1 MEIERINENT
11 VKFFLSYID
20 IEERGFTREEV
31 WYNRDKSEE
40 LFWEMMD
47 EVSDESEFEVEGPLW
62 IQVHAMSGGIEVTVT
77 RAQMSENGDPLESPF
92 TSDDPR
98 KMFQHGKMYDHDED
112 DDDIMPGLE
121 DNTFEWLDNMFVF
134 SEFDDL
140 IPLADRMLDYEVETS
155 LYSFENNYYLY
166 LKYDTEAMDDSRK
179 TDLFS
184 VLSEFGV
191 PSNMTIHRIE
201 EYGNLLMEADVFSK
215 IQKYFGAK

>member
-77 RAQMSENGDPLESPF
+77 RAQMSEDGEPFESPF
-92 TSDDPR
+92 TMDDP
-98 KMFQHGKMYDHDED
+98 KKLFQHGKMYDNDED
-112 DDDIMPGLE
+112 SMPDGDDI
-121 DNTFEWLDNMFVF
+121 TYEWDDNMFVF

-140 IPLADRMLDYEVETS
+140 IPLSVRMLDYSVKTS
-155 LYSFENNYYLY
+155 LYSFENKYYLH
-166 LKYDTEAMDDSRK
+166 LVYDAETMDDSRK

-184 VLSEFGV
+184 VLSEFGA

-201 EYGNLLMEADVFSK
+201 EYGNLIMDTDVFTT
-215 IQKYFGAK
+215 IQHYFGN

>member
-47 EVSDESEFEVEGPLW
+47 EVNDESEFEIEGPLW

-77 RAQMSENGDPLESPF
+77 RAQMSEDGEPIESPF
-92 TSDDPR
+92 GMGDPR
-98 KMFQHGKMYDHDED
+98 KFFPHEGGMYGNDEEM
-112 DDDIMPGLE
+112 MPDMSAG
-121 DNTFEWLDNMFVF
+121 TQEWLDNVFVF
-134 SEFDDL
+134 KEFDDL
-140 IPLADRMLDYEVETS
+140 IPLANRMAGYIVKTS
-155 LYSFENNYYLY
+155 LYSYENNYYLHVEY
-166 LKYDTEAMDDSRK
+166 EDETMDEARK

-184 VLSEFGV
+184 VVSEFGM
-191 PSNMTIHRIE
+191 PSNLTNHRLE
-201 EYGNLLMEADVFSK
+201 EYGKVVMDSDVFTK
-215 IQKYFGAK
+215 IHHYFGTN

>member
-47 EVSDESEFEVEGPLW
+47 EVNDESEFEIEGPLW

-77 RAQMSENGDPLESPF
+77 RAQMSEDGEPVDSPF
-92 TSDDPR
+92 GIDDPR
-98 KMFQHGKMYDHDED
+98 KLFPNDSGMFADDEEMIPD
-112 DDDIMPGLE
+112 VNVGAQ
-121 DNTFEWLDNMFVF
+121 EWLDNVFVF
-134 SEFDDL
+134 KEFDDL
-140 IPLADRMLDYEVETS
+140 IPLTSRVEGYIVKSS
-155 LYSFENNYYLY
+155 LYAYENNYYLHIEY
-166 LKYDTEAMDDSRK
+166 EDETMDEARK

-184 VLSEFGV
+184 VISEFGM
-191 PSNMTIHRIE
+191 PSNLTKHRLG
-201 EYGNLLMEADVFSK
+201 EYGKVIMDADVFTN
-215 IQKYFGAK
+215 IQHYFGTK

>member
-47 EVSDESEFEVEGPLW
+47 EINDESEFEIEGPLW

-77 RAQMSENGDPLESPF
+77 RAQMSDDGEPVDSPF
-92 TSDDPR
+92 GMGDPR
-98 KMFQHGKMYDHDED
+98 KMFQNDGEIFGNEED
-112 DDDIMPGLE
+112 MTPDMNGGTL
-121 DNTFEWLDNMFVF
+121 EWLDNVFVF
-134 SEFDDL
+134 KEFDDI
-140 IPLADRMLDYEVETS
+140 IPLAGRMAGYIVKTS
-155 LYSFENNYYLY
+155 IYSYDNNYYLHVAY
-166 LKYDTEAMDDSRK
+166 EDETMDEERK

-184 VLSEFGV
+184 VVSEFGM
-191 PSNMTIHRIE
+191 PSNLTIHRLK
-201 EYGNLLMEADVFSK
+201 EYGKVVMDSDVFTN
-215 IQKYFGAK
+215 IQHYFGTK

>member
-77 RAQMSENGDPLESPF
+77 RAQMSEDGEPLESPF

-98 KMFQHGKMYDHDED
+98 KVFQHGKMYDD
-112 DDDIMPGLE
+112 DDTMPGIE
-121 DNTFEWLDNMFVF
+121 DTAFDWVDNMFVF
-134 SEFDDL
+134 NEFDIL
-140 IPLADRMLDYEVETS
+140 IPLANQMKDYEVKTA
-155 LYSFENNYYLY
+155 LYSFENKYYLH
-166 LKYDTEAMDDSRK
+166 LLYDDEVMDDSRK

-201 EYGNLLMEADVFSK
+201 EYGNLIMDSDVFVK
-215 IQKYFGAK
+215 IQQYFGAS

>member
-77 RAQMSENGDPLESPF
+77 RAQMSDDGEPLESPF

-98 KMFQHGKMYDHDED
+98 KLFQHGKMYDED
-112 DDDIMPGLE
+112 DDTMSGIGE
-121 DNTFEWLDNMFVF
+121 DTFEWNDNMFVF
-134 SEFDDL
+134 AEFDDL
-140 IPLADRMLDYEVETS
+140 IPLAGKMKEYEIKTT
-155 LYSFENNYYLY
+155 LYSFENKYYLHSI
-166 LKYDTEAMDDSRK
+166 YDEEMEGSRK

-184 VLSEFGV
+184 VLLEFGT
-191 PSNMTIHRIE
+191 PSNMSIHRLE
-201 EYGNLLMEADVFSK
+201 EYGKLIIGADVFPT
-215 IQKYFGAK
+215 INQYFGAK

>member
-77 RAQMSENGDPLESPF
+77 RAQMSDDGEPLESPF

-98 KMFQHGKMYDHDED
+98 KLFQHGKMYDHDD
-112 DDDIMPGLE
+112 DTMPGIG
-121 DNTFEWLDNMFVF
+121 DPAFEWLDNMFIF
-134 SEFDDL
+134 AEFDDL
-140 IPLADRMLDYEVETS
+140 IPLAGKMKEYEVNTS
-155 LYSFENNYYLY
+155 LYSFENNYYLH
-166 LKYDTEAMDDSRK
+166 LLYDDEVMDDSRK

-184 VLSEFGV
+184 VLSEFGG
-191 PSNMTIHRIE
+191 PSNMTIHRLE
-201 EYGNLLMEADVFSK
+201 EYGKLIIDADVFST
-215 IQKYFGAK
+215 IHQYFGAK

>member
-47 EVSDESEFEVEGPLW
+47 EVNDESEFEIEGPLW

-77 RAQMSENGDPLESPF
+77 RAQVSDDGEPIESPF
-92 TSDDPR
+92 GMGDPR
-98 KMFQHGKMYDHDED
+98 KFFPNDGELFGNDEED
-112 DDDIMPGLE
+112 MMPAMGNGTL
-121 DNTFEWLDNMFVF
+121 EWLDNVFVF
-134 SEFDDL
+134 KEFDDI
-140 IPLADRMLDYEVETS
+140 IPLAGRMTGYIVNTS
-155 LYSFENNYYLY
+155 LYSYDNHYYLHVAY
-166 LKYDTEAMDDSRK
+166 EDETMDEERK

-184 VLSEFGV
+184 VVSEFGM
-191 PSNMTIHRIE
+191 PSNMTIHRLE
-201 EYGNLLMEADVFSK
+201 EYGKVVMDSDVFTK
-215 IQKYFGAK
+215 MQQYFGEK

>member
-77 RAQMSENGDPLESPF
+77 RAQISENGDAMESPF
-92 TSDDPR
+92 SSDDPR
-98 KMFQHGKMYDHDED
+98 KMFQHGKMFDHDDED
-112 DDDIMPGLE
+112 ETMPGIE
-121 DNTFEWLDNMFVF
+121 DTAFEWHDNIFVF
-134 SEFDDL
+134 TDFDDL
-140 IPLADRMLDYEVETS
+140 IPLADRMIDYEIKTS
-155 LYSFENNYYLY
+155 LYAFENNYYLHVI
-166 LKYDTEAMDDSRK
+166 YDIEAMDDSRK

-184 VLSEFGV
+184 LLSEFGV
-191 PSNMTIHRIE
+191 PSNMTSHRIE
-201 EYGNLLMEADVFSK
+201 EYGKVIMEEDVFSE